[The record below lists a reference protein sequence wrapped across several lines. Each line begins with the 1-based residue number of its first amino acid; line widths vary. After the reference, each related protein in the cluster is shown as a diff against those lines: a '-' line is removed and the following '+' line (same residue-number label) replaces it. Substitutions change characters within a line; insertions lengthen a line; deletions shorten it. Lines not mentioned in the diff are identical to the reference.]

1 MFLCYNFPNLEVY
14 PMLDENIKENEEV
27 KVKEKFPSEEQPV
40 IEKSYDQVVEEAR
53 KELYK
58 SYTMSRRISNILMF
72 VVVGAIVG
80 IMFLVINNNQVLKIV
95 GYSLAGAL
103 LIGMIL
109 YYVLNRKR
117 FPNKT
122 KDYVALVSKTM
133 NDQMFKN
140 QEFDGITSN
149 PDEKLAMDDLIGDG
163 VYAEATGVNSRNVV
177 RGTYKNHHFLY
188 AEAALT
194 RPSTRKQQVPPLF
207 VGKYISVPNE
217 LKFDGRYVVV
227 IKNPKEPLDLPNAV
241 SDLAVLEDK
250 DDFVLYGPEGSNYRD
265 AIDNKVISQL
275 KKLQIGGHLLNVNVV
290 FWSGHSAAYISYDD
304 TIMSVPFDKPLD
316 KAGFD
321 QSFKDLLVCFNAL
334 TEE

>member
-1 MFLCYNFPNLEVY
+1 
-14 PMLDENIKENEEV
+14 MLDENIKENEQVETKEEV
-27 KVKEKFPSEEQPV
+27 AVAEEQPV
-40 IEKSYDQVVEEAR
+40 VEKTYDRVIEDAR

-58 SYTMSRRISNILMF
+58 NYTMSRRVSNILMF
-72 VVVGAIVG
+72 VVVAAIVG

-103 LIGMIL
+103 LVGMIL
-109 YYVLNRKR
+109 YYVLTRKN

-122 KDYVALVSKTM
+122 KDYVALVSKAV
-133 NDQMFKN
+133 NAEIFKN
-140 QEFDGITSN
+140 QEFDEINSN
-149 PDEKLAMDDLIGDG
+149 PDEKLGLDDLIGDG
-163 VYAEATGVNSRNVV
+163 VYQEATGVNSRNVV
-177 RGTYKNHHFLY
+177 RGTYKKHHFLY

-207 VGKYISVPNE
+207 VGKYISLPND
-217 LKFDGRYVVV
+217 LKFDGRFVLVF
-227 IKNPKEPLDLPNAV
+227 KNPKDPLDLPNAV
-241 SDLAVLEDK
+241 NDLAVLEDK
-250 DDFVLYGPEGSNYRD
+250 DDFMVYGPEGANYRD
-265 AIDNKVISQL
+265 AINNKVVSQL

-321 QSFKDLLVCFNAL
+321 QSFKDILNCFNAL

>member
-1 MFLCYNFPNLEVY
+1 MFLCYTLPNLEVY

-27 KVKEKFPSEEQPV
+27 EVKEETPAPEQPV
-40 IEKSYDQVVEEAR
+40 EEKSYDKVVEEAR

-80 IMFLVINNNQVLKIV
+80 IMFLIINNNQVLKIV

-103 LIGMIL
+103 LIGMVL

-122 KDYVALVSKTM
+122 KEYVALVARTM
-133 NDQMFKN
+133 NNEMFKN
-140 QEFDGITSN
+140 QEFAEIASD
-149 PDEKLAMDDLIGDG
+149 PEEKLALDDLVGDG
-163 VYAEATGVNSRNVV
+163 VYNEATGVNSRNVV
-177 RGTYKNHHFLY
+177 RGTYKKHHFLY

-207 VGKYISVPNE
+207 VGKYISAPNNM
-217 LKFDGRYVVV
+217 KFDGRFVVV
-227 IKNPKEPLDLPNAV
+227 IKNPKEPLDLPNAI

-250 DDFVLYGPEGSNYRD
+250 DEFMVYGPEGASYRD
-265 AIDNKVISQL
+265 VINNKVISQL
-275 KKLQIGGHLLNVNVV
+275 KKLQIGGHLLNANVV
-290 FWSGHSAAYISYDD
+290 FWSGHSAAYVSYDD

-321 QSFKDLLVCFNAL
+321 QSFKDLLACFNAL